1 MGKFAQRSD
10 ARYDASKRTWHYEVV
25 ALSVPIVFNPHR
37 DHDPDGML
45 YALATHRAELE
56 RLGARW
62 NALLEGQRTVA
73 ELAELTAHPLV
84 RPLVLRARAGDTIVV
99 KFTNHLRRR
108 CAGMHLVAPGTD
120 VDGDGS
126 HVGSNPS
133 SLACP
138 GETVE
143 YTWRCPHEG
152 AFVIHDIGDPDGDET
167 GSNAHGLFGALIVE
181 PRNAWW
187 TDPTQQGLVPVA
199 DGLYVDVHQR
209 PEDVLTDP
217 RLPRAPFPGESTGR
231 PPRHAHPEASF
242 REYVLLFHDEPE
254 WRERRGSDELIAAN
268 PCPLRHHDA
277 PDECPKA
284 QPGEPFPLD
293 HGGEQGSDAGGGG
306 HGGHELPSLM
316 LFNYR
321 SEPMKNRERLIW
333 RWLYEKKLKD
343 TVINEEQHHSSWM
356 FGDPATPVLK
366 GYVGDPARI
375 RLLHAG
381 VKETHV
387 FHLHMYEWYR
397 DPGNP
402 RSPIIDAIS
411 ITPQT
416 GHTIVPLYGTGNIQ
430 AVPGDIIWHC
440 HLYPHFHMGMW
451 GMWRGF
457 DTLQTGETG
466 PELTGGGVYRGRRI
480 GHYPDGTP
488 IERLAVLP
496 DREAPPAPSVQRP
509 GFPLFIAGELQ
520 QKSPKPPW
528 PGALPIP
535 DHLDYRPAQ
544 PLELAAMNS
553 DPKPGEMFTRI
564 PHPTQRTWWVDTNGD
579 GVMDALRQAPASAQV
594 NHCLAAAHGRID
606 YNEHAEWHDP
616 DGHFFF
622 LADERDPFDPPKP
635 EEPLFFRARAGDVLN
650 LTFTNAIGFR
660 TPRGP
665 VHVHSESQEHIPR
678 PTQGQLEWMHYDF
691 NIPPCDCL
699 LVDGEERP
707 GAECGLH
714 VHIVKFDPIAA
725 DGASVGWNYLS
736 APEDGKKLVY
746 RWWCDEEFGTIFFHD
761 HLFANTRQRH
771 GLFGALIVEPARS
784 RFLDPWE
791 RDKEILTGS
800 QAVIELPSGER
811 FREFCLGLADWV
823 AMYRPAPEPDV
834 VEPLEPPET
843 PSGHDDNGTM
853 AVNYRCEPLR
863 ERGDDPHR
871 WFSSAV
877 REPETPIFHTRPGE
891 PIRIRL
897 IQGSHEEQ
905 HSFQVHGLRWRAF
918 RRDVRSPQRNQQTLG
933 ISEAFTFDIDHD
945 YGAGDYLWRLAGTD
959 DTWLGCWGLIRAH
972 APGSKEKLPWPIHA
986 NPASYCELPPPPEQR
1001 RRFRVKAVQREIVYR
1016 EGDAQRTRLADPRGL
1031 AFVATAMASPG
1042 QRHHEPLG
1050 VPQHPLEPLVLRCR
1064 TGEWV
1069 EIELEN
1075 ELPGTLA
1082 PERHPPELPVASEPP
1097 YRVSNR
1103 VSLHT
1108 DLLRYDVETSDG
1120 AWVGQNPDQTV
1131 GPGEKKTYLLHAN
1144 VEPGA
1149 VLLQDM
1155 ADVRNHRHHG
1165 LFGALVVEPQGVT
1178 PLRVGP
1184 GQPSAGG
1191 HVTPHGERAWTGAR
1205 ATLFNRV
1212 TDECVEEMV
1221 LLLHDGVRYYVDGIE
1236 NDGPTPNPPDIPEGA
1251 HGEEEAGGEPA
1262 GDHGA
1267 AGHARAPDPE
1277 DQGHKAFNYRS
1288 ERLDGAFVED
1298 VPLANPRFH
1307 FPTPAT
1313 PIVHVP
1319 RDADVVLRLVCAA
1332 DKPRNHGFTLHG
1344 HAWREWPHRGAE
1356 SPVMS
1361 SEGALSSGTVRSY
1374 RFRANHQPGDY
1385 LYRSSV
1391 FKWVVAQGAWGIL
1404 RVH

>member
-1 MGKFAQRSD
+1 MTMARFSQRSD
-10 ARYDASKRTWHYEVV
+10 ARYDASKRVWHYEVV
-25 ALSVPIVFNPHR
+25 ALSVPIIFNRHR
-37 DHDPDGML
+37 DHDRNGML
-45 YALATHRAELE
+45 YALATHRPELE
-56 RLGARW
+56 RLASRW
-62 NALLEGQRTVA
+62 RALIDGEHSVA
-73 ELAELTAHPLV
+73 ELADFIAHPLV
-84 RPLVLRARAGDTIVV
+84 RPLVLRARVGDTIRVR
-99 KFTNHLRRR
+99 FTNQLQRRH
-108 CAGMHLVAPGTD
+108 AGMHLVGPGAD
-120 VDGDGS
+120 RASDGS
-126 HVGSNPS
+126 AVGENAST
-133 SLACP
+133 LAAP

-143 YTWRCPHEG
+143 YMWRCQHEG
-152 AFVIHDIGDPDGDET
+152 AFVFHDIGDPDGDET
-167 GSNAHGLFGALIVE
+167 GTNAHGLFGALIVE

-187 TDPTQQGLVPVA
+187 TDPTEPGLVPAA

-209 PEDVLTDP
+209 PFDVLTDP
-217 RLPRAPFPGESTGR
+217 KLPRAPFPGEATGR
-231 PPRHAHPEASF
+231 PPRHPHPEASF
-242 REYVLLFHDEPE
+242 REFVILFHDEPE
-254 WRERRGSDELIAAN
+254 WRELFGSDELIPAN
-268 PCPLRHHDA
+268 PCPLRHHDDSA
-277 PDECPKA
+277 ECPQA
-284 QPGEPFPLD
+284 APGDPFPIASE
-293 HGGEQGSDAGGGG
+293 GELG
-306 HGGHELPSLM
+306 HALPSLM

-321 SEPMKNRERLIW
+321 TEPMKNRERMIW
-333 RWLYEKKLKD
+333 RWLYEKRLKD

-366 GYVGDPARI
+366 SYVGDPARI

-397 DPGNP
+397 DPENP

-411 ITPQT
+411 VTPQT

-457 DTLQTGETG
+457 DALQTGESG
-466 PELTGGGVYRGRRI
+466 PELTAGGVYQGRRI

-496 DREAPPAPSVQRP
+496 DREPPPAPSVDRP

-528 PGALPIP
+528 PDPSPIP
-535 DHLDYRPAQ
+535 PELDYRPAQ

-564 PHPTQRTWWVDTNGD
+564 PHPSQRTWWVDTNGD
-579 GVMDALRQAPASAQV
+579 GVMDALREANAPSRV
-594 NHCLAAAHGRID
+594 DHDIAAAHGRID
-606 YNEHAEWHDP
+606 YNRSAQWHDP

-622 LADERDPFDPPKP
+622 LADGRDPFEPPTP

-660 TPRGP
+660 KPRGP
-665 VHVHSESQEHIPR
+665 VHVHAESGEHIPA
-678 PTQGQLEWMHYDF
+678 PTEGQLLWMHYDF

-699 LVDGEERP
+699 LVDGDTRP

-746 RWWCDEEFGTIFFHD
+746 RWWCDEELGTIFFHD

-771 GLFGALIVEPARS
+771 GLFGALIVEPERS
-784 RFLDPWE
+784 RFIDPWD
-791 RDKEILTGS
+791 RDKEALVGS
-800 QAVIELPSGER
+800 QAVIELPSGQR
-811 FREFCLGLADWV
+811 FREFCLAIADWV
-823 AMYRPAPEPDV
+823 AMYEPAPAPDE
-834 VEPLEPPET
+834 VEPLEPPDT
-843 PSGHDDNGTM
+843 PSSHDDNGTM
-853 AVNYRCEPLR
+853 AANYRCEPLR

-871 WFSSAV
+871 WFSSV
-877 REPETPIFHTRPGE
+877 EGEPETPIFHTRPGE
-891 PIRIRL
+891 PIRLRL
-897 IQGSHEEQ
+897 VQGSHEEQ
-905 HSFQVHGLRWRAF
+905 HSLQVHGLRWRAF
-918 RRDVRSPQRNQQTLG
+918 RRDARSPLRNQQTLG
-933 ISEAFTFDIDHD
+933 ISEAFTFHIDDD
-945 YGAGDYLWRLAGTD
+945 YAAGDYLWRLAGAD

-972 APGSKEKLPWPIHA
+972 AHGSKAKLPWPIH
-986 NPASYCELPPPPEQR
+986 PPSSGCELTPPARDR
-1001 RRFRVKAVQREIVYR
+1001 RRYRVRAEPAAIVYR
-1016 EGDAQRTRLADPRGL
+1016 DGDAERTRLVDPKGL
-1031 AFVATAMASPG
+1031 RFVATAMARPG
-1042 QRHHEPLG
+1042 TTDFEPLPAAEG
-1050 VPQHPLEPLVLRCR
+1050 PLVLRCR
-1064 TGEWV
+1064 SGEWV

-1075 ELPGTLA
+1075 RLPSTPLS
-1082 PERHPPELPVASEPP
+1082 PERHPPEVPVAGEFP

-1108 DLLRYDVETSDG
+1108 DVLSYDVTTSDG
-1120 AWVGQNPDQTV
+1120 AWVGNNPDQTV
-1131 GPGEKKTYLLHAN
+1131 APGESRTYLLHAD
-1144 VEPGA
+1144 VEPG
-1149 VLLQDM
+1149 VVVLQDM

-1165 LFGALVVEPQGVT
+1165 LFGALVVEPRGFT
-1178 PLRVGP
+1178 PLAVPDGA
-1184 GQPSAGG
+1184 PSAGPS
-1191 HVTPHGERAWTGAR
+1191 VTPKTARAWTGAR
-1205 ATLFNRV
+1205 ATLVNPG
-1212 TDECVEEMV
+1212 TDERIEEMV

-1236 NDGPTPNPPDIPEGA
+1236 NEGPVPNPPDIPGDHVEGGHGGDA
-1251 HGEEEAGGEPA
+1251 DGPSGEEHP
-1262 GDHGA
+1262 DHIEG
-1267 AGHARAPDPE
+1267 PDPE

-1288 ERLDGAFVED
+1288 ERIDGAFDED
-1298 VPLANPRFH
+1298 VPLARPLYRF
-1307 FPTPAT
+1307 PIPAT

-1319 RDADVVLRLVCAA
+1319 RDADVVIRFACAA

-1361 SEGALSSGTVRSY
+1361 SEAALSSSSVRSY
-1374 RFRANHQPGDY
+1374 RFRANSTPGDY